1 MCDVVIVKIL
11 IIHNSLGQTVGL
23 FSTAREMFLHQFE
36 EFGSRLTKRNGRYTN
51 GHVVIHAF

>member
-23 FSTAREMFLHQFE
+23 FSTVREMFLHQFE
-36 EFGSRLTKRNGRYTN
+36 EFGSR
-51 GHVVIHAF
+51 

>member
-23 FSTAREMFLHQFE
+23 FSIAREMFLHQFE
-36 EFGSRLTKRNGRYTN
+36 EFGSR
-51 GHVVIHAF
+51 